1 MTVAKLTLIGLNN
14 YTDGHL
20 WDGLSCPNGIDKTTF
35 INTIMLNY
43 GEMETLY
50 ADPDMMKFA
59 IKTWSDRNSWSM
71 LKAVTA
77 INVQYEPLNNYDRHE
92 TRSTEGSSSGS
103 NTGTVTDAGSHSRST
118 GSTTTTESS
127 AESSTSATIDRDET
141 NETEHKVSA
150 YDSSTYSPDNTD
162 DGSST
167 YDEESTS
174 SGTSEAES
182 TSTTQGTDTG
192 TEGNTRTDNLRHADE
207 HEETETIRAWGNIGL
222 TTSQQMLQS
231 ELYLSLYNLY
241 STFAGLFAYDLLI
254 MTY

>member
-1 MTVAKLTLIGLNN
+1 MAKLTLIGLNN

-20 WDGLSCPNGIDKTTF
+20 WDGLSCPTGIDKTTF

-77 INVQYEPLNNYDRHE
+77 INVQYEPLSNYDRHE
-92 TRSTEGSSSGS
+92 TRTTEGSSSGS
-103 NTGTVTDAGSHSRST
+103 NTGSHSRST

-127 AESSTSATIDRDET
+127 EESSTSATIDRDET

-167 YDEESTS
+167 YDEESS
-174 SGTSEAES
+174 ISGTSEAES
-182 TSTTQGTDTG
+182 TSTIQGTDTG
-192 TEGNTRTDNLRHADE
+192 TDNLQHADE
-207 HEETETIRAWGNIGL
+207 HEETETIRAWGNIGV

-231 ELYLSLYNLY
+231 ELDLSLYNMY
-241 STFAGLFAYDLLI
+241 STFAGLFAYDLLV

>member
-1 MTVAKLTLIGLNN
+1 MTVAKVTLIGLNN

-20 WDGLSCPNGIDKTTF
+20 WDGMICPNGVDKTTF

-50 ADPDMMKFA
+50 ADPEMMKFA

-71 LKAVTA
+71 LKAITA

-92 TRSTEGSSSGS
+92 TRTTEGSSSGS
-103 NTGTVTDAGSHSRST
+103 NTGTVTDAGNHSQ
-118 GSTTTTESS
+118 TTSTESS

-167 YDEESTS
+167 YDETSSS

-182 TSTTQGTDTG
+182 SSTTTG

-207 HEETETIRAWGNIGL
+207 HEESETIRAWGNIGV

-231 ELYLSLYNLY
+231 ELDLSLYNLY
-241 STFAGLFAYDLLI
+241 TTFAGLFAYDLLI

>member
-20 WDGLSCPNGIDKTTF
+20 WDGLSCPNGVDKTTF

-92 TRSTEGSSSGS
+92 TRTLNIEESGT
-103 NTGTVTDAGSHSRST
+103 NTGTVQNAGTNTGTVQDAGTSSSNV
-118 GSTTTTESS
+118 STTARAVT
-127 AESSTSATIDRDET
+127 DRDET

-150 YDSSTYSPDNTD
+150 YDSSTYSADNTD

-167 YDEESTS
+167 YDETVNTIGTSTG
-174 SGTSEAES
+174 SGT
-182 TSTTQGTDTG
+182 T
-192 TEGNTRTDNLRHADE
+192 GNTRTDNLAHADTRTDNLAHADE
-207 HEETETIRAWGNIGL
+207 REETETIRAWGNIGV

-231 ELYLSLYNLY
+231 ELELSLYNLY
-241 STFAGLFAYDLLI
+241 STFAGMFAYDLLI